1 MTAEVPEYVRHS
13 ASALIERRYKKAF
26 VLVIQAQTGQSSPIM
41 NIKRLLLAIAVA
53 FVVIFATDF
62 LIHGIWMMPDYR
74 ATQQLWRSDAEMHAR
89 FGWML
94 AAQLL
99 WAITFV
105 LLWTR
110 WADTAH
116 LSCAVGYGF
125 LMGLFSGVWAI
136 VMYVVVPMPCGIA
149 AKWFFAGIVQ
159 SILVGLV
166 TFYVYKP
173 KPQAVTM

>member
-1 MTAEVPEYVRHS
+1 
-13 ASALIERRYKKAF
+13 
-26 VLVIQAQTGQSSPIM
+26 M
-41 NIKRLLLAIAVA
+41 NIKRLLLAIAAA
-53 FVVIFATDF
+53 FVVIFVTDF

-99 WAITFV
+99 WAATFV

-136 VMYVVVPMPCGIA
+136 VMYVVVPMPCAIA

-173 KPQAVTM
+173 KPQPVTM

>member
-136 VMYVVVPMPCGIA
+136 VMYVVVPMPCAIA

-173 KPQAVTM
+173 KPQPVTM

>member
-1 MTAEVPEYVRHS
+1 MTVDILEYICPSSGAHRAPLEKHIS
-13 ASALIERRYKKAF
+13 ARQSHLRRA
-26 VLVIQAQTGQSSPIM
+26 IIPIM

-53 FVVIFATDF
+53 FVVLFATDF
-62 LIHGIWMMPDYR
+62 LIHGIWMTPDYR
-74 ATQQLWRSDAEMHAR
+74 VTQQLWRTDPEMNAR
-89 FGWML
+89 IGWMF

-99 WAITFV
+99 WAATFV

-110 WADTAH
+110 WADTAR
-116 LSCAVGYGF
+116 LGCAVGYGL

-159 SILVGLV
+159 SILVGFV

-173 KPQAVTM
+173 KPQPV

>member
-1 MTAEVPEYVRHS
+1 
-13 ASALIERRYKKAF
+13 
-26 VLVIQAQTGQSSPIM
+26 M

-53 FVVIFATDF
+53 FVVVFVTDF

-74 ATQQLWRSDAEMHAR
+74 ATQQLWRSDPEMHAR

-94 AAQLL
+94 VAQSL
-99 WAITFV
+99 WAAPFV

-116 LSCAVGYGF
+116 LTCAVGYGF

-136 VMYVVVPMPCGIA
+136 VNYVVLPMPCETA
-149 AKWFFAGIVQ
+149 AQWVFASLWQ

-166 TFYVYKP
+166 TFYVYIP
-173 KPQAVTM
+173 KPQPVTM

>member
-1 MTAEVPEYVRHS
+1 
-13 ASALIERRYKKAF
+13 
-26 VLVIQAQTGQSSPIM
+26 M

-74 ATQQLWRSDAEMHAR
+74 TTQQLWRSDPEMHAR

-116 LSCAVGYGF
+116 LSCGVGYGF

-136 VMYVVVPMPCGIA
+136 VMYVVVPMPCEIA

-173 KPQAVTM
+173 KAQPPKM

>member
-1 MTAEVPEYVRHS
+1 MSATRHPLLELPAAAAGAAMNAVDAPMRAVQRWLGVPR
-13 ASALIERRYKKAF
+13 I
-26 VLVIQAQTGQSSPIM
+26 
-41 NIKRLLLAIAVA
+41 
-53 FVVIFATDF
+53 
-62 LIHGIWMMPDYR
+62 
-74 ATQQLWRSDAEMHAR
+74 
-89 FGWML
+89 GWMF

-99 WAITFV
+99 WAATFV

-136 VMYVVVPMPCGIA
+136 VMYVVVPMPCAIA
-149 AKWFFAGIVQ
+149 AKWFFAGTVQ

-173 KPQAVTM
+173 KPQAATM

>member
-136 VMYVVVPMPCGIA
+136 VMYVVVPMPCAIA

-166 TFYVYKP
+166 IFYVYKP
-173 KPQAVTM
+173 KPQPVTM